1 MKILSRASVV
11 AVACCILL
19 FGSALCYGANWTLY
33 YIDGI
38 NKYYY
43 DKSGVVTPRTG
54 IRQVLIKKTI
64 LDDPGGQ
71 ITRLE
76 MSCNYRTFRILTNKV
91 DPATG
96 EYIPEGPAAGGYKW
110 TWFPLEAPAKALYE
124 NICE

>member
-1 MKILSRASVV
+1 MKVLSRASSV
-11 AVACCILL
+11 AVVGCVLL
-19 FGSALCYGANWTLY
+19 FGSALSYGANWTLY

-43 DKSGVVTPRTG
+43 DKSTIVRPRSG
-54 IRQVLIKKTI
+54 IVQVAIRKML
-64 LDDPGGQ
+64 LDTQQGE

-76 MSCNYRTFRILTNKV
+76 MSCNYHTFRILTDKL
-91 DPATG
+91 DPVTG
-96 EYIPEGPAAGGYKW
+96 QYIPEGAAGGYKW